1 MTEQTNDRQLPTDH
15 GTFGRIDVVIP
26 ALNEEAS
33 LPLVLAD
40 LPAIRNVYVVD
51 NRSTDGTAKVAT
63 AAGAIVVR
71 ENQRGYGKACL
82 AGLQA
87 IRDSISGGE
96 PAPEV
101 VAFIDADYSDHP
113 DELLFL
119 TDPIFANQF
128 DFVLGSRLLGQ
139 REPGAMLPQAI
150 YGNHLA
156 CFLMRLCF
164 GHRFTDL
171 GPFRAIRWSALESLA
186 MEDENYGWTIE
197 MQIKAVKAG
206 LRIREVPVSY
216 RKRIGTSKISGTISG
231 TFKAGTKILATI
243 AKYGFFDRKK
253 RSVSICVPITVT
265 NIMPVPTK
273 ATREAA

>member
-1 MTEQTNDRQLPTDH
+1 MTESTKGRHSPTDH
-15 GTFGRIDVVIP
+15 GPLGRIDVVIP
-26 ALNEEAS
+26 ALNEESS
-33 LPLVLAD
+33 LPLVLAE
-40 LPAIRNVYVVD
+40 LPAIRHVYVVD
-51 NRSTDGTAKVAT
+51 NRSTDDTAKVAA

-87 IRDSISGGE
+87 IRDSIGDGE

-101 VAFIDADYSDHP
+101 VAFVDADYSDHP
-113 DELLFL
+113 DELVFL
-119 TDPIFANQF
+119 TDPIFSNQA

-139 REPGAMLPQAI
+139 REPGAMPPQAI

-156 CFLMRLCF
+156 CFLMRLFF

-171 GPFRAIRWSALESLA
+171 GPFRAIRWTDLESLA
-186 MEDENYGWTIE
+186 MEDEDYGWTIE

-243 AKYGFFDRKK
+243 AKYGFSTGRKI
-253 RSVSICVPITVT
+253 SAPVQLPTPSTT
-265 NIMPVPTK
+265 IMPVSTK
-273 ATREAA
+273 ATHEAA